1 MVESVEKCIF
11 FRLLARVDGEKFSM
25 TNMTF
30 ITAREYFLTP
40 RGEIRKDNTAGG
52 KKRPRRRLRR
62 LTMGS

>member
-1 MVESVEKCIF
+1 MYF

-30 ITAREYFLTP
+30 IAAREYFLTP
-40 RGEIRKDNTAGG
+40 RWEIRKDNTAGG
-52 KKRPRRRLRR
+52 KKKRPRRRLRR